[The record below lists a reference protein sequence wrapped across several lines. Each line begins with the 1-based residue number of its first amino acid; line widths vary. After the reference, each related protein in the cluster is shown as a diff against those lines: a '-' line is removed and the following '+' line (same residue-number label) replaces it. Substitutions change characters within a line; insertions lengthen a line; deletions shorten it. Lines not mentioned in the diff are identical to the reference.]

1 MSKTY
6 LTWQEIQ
13 EDCRY
18 LANELSNL
26 DITCII
32 GIANG
37 GMIPATLIAKQ
48 LGVNKLLSCN
58 LKSYQED
65 EPRDGVHNTTDIVK
79 INSFPSSD
87 EIKNE
92 KILIVDDLVD
102 TGLTFK
108 KIEEQ
113 LFTWTGTNNIFSEP
127 AETWASSTCDGF
139 HTATLYFKPKSTYM
153 PNHTVRE
160 FNNDEWVVFPWEN

>member
-18 LANELSNL
+18 LANELSDL

-32 GIANG
+32 GVANG

-65 EPRDGVHNTTDIVK
+65 KPRDGVHNTTDVVETIT
-79 INSFPSSD
+79 FPNWKKLR
-87 EIKNE
+87 EE
-92 KILIVDDLVD
+92 PRVLIIDDLVD
-102 TGLTFK
+102 TGLTLK
-108 KIEEQ
+108 EIKQ
-113 LFTWTGTNNIFSEP
+113 YNNIINYEQPEKNWIF
-127 AETWASSTCDGF
+127 
-139 HTATLYFKPKSTYM
+139 ATLYNKPKSTYK
-153 PNHTVRE
+153 PDHTVRE
-160 FNNDEWVVFPWEN
+160 FNNDEWIVFPWEN

>member
-13 EDCRY
+13 DDCRY
-18 LANELSNL
+18 LANEISNL

-65 EPRDGVHNTTDIVK
+65 KPREGVHNNTDIVK
-79 INSFPSSD
+79 INSFPSFE

-108 KIEEQ
+108 KIKEHLYIWPKTEN
-113 LFTWTGTNNIFSEP
+113 LFP
-127 AETWASSTCDGF
+127 APGETWASSTCEKYY
-139 HTATLYFKPKSTYM
+139 TATLYFKPKSTYM

-160 FNNDEWVVFPWEN
+160 FDNDEWVVFPWEG

>member
-1 MSKTY
+1 MSKKY

-13 EDCRY
+13 DDCRY
-18 LANELSNL
+18 LANEISNL

-65 EPRDGVHNTTDIVK
+65 KPREGVHNNTDIVK
-79 INSFPSSD
+79 INSFPSFE

-108 KIEEQ
+108 KIKEHLYIWPKTEN
-113 LFTWTGTNNIFSEP
+113 LFPSPG
-127 AETWASSTCDGF
+127 ETWASSTCEKYY
-139 HTATLYFKPKSTYM
+139 TATLYFKPKSTYM
-153 PNHTVRE
+153 PDHTVRE
-160 FNNDEWVVFPWEN
+160 FDNDEWIVFPWEN